1 MSDDDEQAV
10 AAYLVEKNFKIPSTH
25 PRYEQKHLA
34 ARTAAFKKYRRDG
47 MIRSSSWSIE
57 EQLKRW
63 YELIKNWEADRDKE
77 GGNSIIRRESRS
89 MQGTVGA
96 MKAVIPCIKKGC
108 LQDPPASNV
117 PRDQGATHNG
127 AAGIALAKA
136 QSEPQ
141 SHSTHG
147 LCTCH

>member
-1 MSDDDEQAV
+1 MSDDDERAV
-10 AAYLVEKNFKIPSTH
+10 AAYLVKKDFKIPLNH
-25 PRYEQKHLA
+25 PKYKQKHLA

-63 YELIKNWEADRDKE
+63 NNLIKDWEADRDKE

-89 MQGTVGA
+89 MQGTIEA

-108 LQDPPASNV
+108 L
-117 PRDQGATHNG
+117 
-127 AAGIALAKA
+127 
-136 QSEPQ
+136 
-141 SHSTHG
+141 
-147 LCTCH
+147 

>member
-10 AAYLVEKNFKIPSTH
+10 TAYLMKKKFKIPLTH
-25 PRYEQKHLA
+25 PRYEQKILA

-63 YELIKNWEADRDKE
+63 YELIKDWEADRDKE
-77 GGNSIIRRESRS
+77 AGGTSIIRRESRS
-89 MQGTVGA
+89 MQGTVEA

-108 LQDPPASNV
+108 LQDPFPLQKMYLETKV
-117 PRDQGATHNG
+117 QPIT
-127 AAGIALAKA
+127 
-136 QSEPQ
+136 
-141 SHSTHG
+141 G
-147 LCTCH
+147 LQV

>member
-10 AAYLVEKNFKIPSTH
+10 TAYLMKKKFKIPLTH
-25 PRYEQKHLA
+25 PRYEQKILA

-77 GGNSIIRRESRS
+77 GGNSIIRRESRRV
-89 MQGTVGA
+89 QGTVEA

-108 LQDPPASNV
+108 LQDPFPCKKCTSR
-117 PRDQGATHNG
+117 PRCN
-127 AAGIALAKA
+127 
-136 QSEPQ
+136 P
-141 SHSTHG
+141 
-147 LCTCH
+147 